1 MSKMIGDAPL
11 GESALEQ
18 MRQSPYNHSDT
29 RWAAYQNHD
38 LGSPSVGQLLFL
50 AIGPQNTFK
59 EAPGRMPDSHLGTGW
74 RYQHVGWVNL
84 DEGKIVEK

>member
-18 MRQSPYNHSDT
+18 MRQSPHNYPDT

-38 LGSPSVGQLLFL
+38 LGSPDVGHLQFL

-59 EAPGRMPDSHLGTGW
+59 EAPGRMPDSHLGIGW
-74 RYQHVGWVNL
+74 RYQHVGWVDL
-84 DEGKIVEK
+84 DEGKIIEK